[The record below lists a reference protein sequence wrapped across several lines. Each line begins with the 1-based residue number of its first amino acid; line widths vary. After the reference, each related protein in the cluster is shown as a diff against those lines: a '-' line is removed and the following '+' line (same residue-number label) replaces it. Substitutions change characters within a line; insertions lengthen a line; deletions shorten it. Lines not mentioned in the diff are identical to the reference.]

1 MALPSS
7 GALSLSMVNIEIK
20 KSASAAI
27 SMNDADVRK
36 LFGKASGV
44 ISLSD
49 GYGKANALLTITATG
64 IRSVTANG
72 ITTTDRGWT
81 RAGGN
86 SYYYDF
92 ITGDVV
98 TPLEVEAGATVMYA
112 YITTNS
118 NSNTSFLNIDL
129 ADTRGSSLAPAVDTL
144 GWKSAKTCTIN
155 GVVTVQGA
163 WVNSTD
169 IKTGVAFGS
178 RFAPLDAQGVPI
190 LIENIGITQEQ
201 LAAILAASPT
211 PNTLTFAFS

>member
-7 GALSLSMVNIEIK
+7 GALSLSMVNIELK

-49 GYGKANALLTITATG
+49 GYGKANALFTITASG
-64 IRSVTANG
+64 IYSSTSGG
-72 ITTTDRGWT
+72 ITTTYRGWS
-81 RAGGN
+81 RSGGGT
-86 SYYYDF
+86 YYFD
-92 ITGDVV
+92 IIKGDVV
-98 TPLEVEAGATVMYA
+98 TPLEVEAGATVMSA
-112 YITTNS
+112 YINTNS
-118 NSNTSFLNIDL
+118 SSNVSPLTIEL
-129 ADTRGSSLAPAVDTL
+129 ADTRGSSTKPAVDTL

-163 WVNSTD
+163 WINQTD
-169 IKTGVAFGS
+169 IKTGVAVGS
-178 RFAPLDAQGVPI
+178 GFVSVDAQGVPVNQ
-190 LIENIGITQEQ
+190 LIGITQEQ
-201 LAAILAASPT
+201 LNAILAASPT